1 MYYSSSGLTGF
12 LVLLAILFIVIS
24 LIFAAGSFLLGTPIG
39 LAILGLLVIRHY
51 WRRHQLQKAMAQ
63 AESQWQQHGGSGYGQ
78 GRVHYG
84 PFGQSAAAGPSG
96 ADAASE
102 AESDDAVVDRS
113 EYSAA
118 EDVSYRE
125 IKE

>member
-12 LVLLAILFIVIS
+12 LVLLAILFIVVS

-39 LAILGLLVIRHY
+39 LAILGLLIIRHY

-63 AESQWQQHGGSGYGQ
+63 AESQWQQASGAGYGQ
-78 GRVHYG
+78 GRMHYG
-84 PFGQSAAAGPSG
+84 PFSQSSASGPSEYD
-96 ADAASE
+96 ADPLAE
-102 AESDDAVVDRS
+102 ADEAVVDRS